1 MGRARTYTPRR
12 ASKTR
17 WLQNAPDFVLDILD
31 DPKFP
36 CDRYTIMLTGKD
48 LLTTDGTYAGTW
60 VPFVASNEFGGTY
73 WGEMK
78 AYECAAYRYAK
89 KHQRI
94 SWDSLPDAVKKAVIS
109 RVTED

>member
-1 MGRARTYTPRR
+1 MGRRTYTPRR

-31 DPKFP
+31 HPKFH
-36 CDRYTIMLTGKD
+36 DRYTIMLTGKD

-60 VPFVASNEFGGTY
+60 VPYLSSNDSGGTSF
-73 WGEMK
+73 GEMK
-78 AYECAAYRYAK
+78 AYECACYRYAQ
-89 KHQRI
+89 KHRRI

-109 RVTED
+109 RVTQD